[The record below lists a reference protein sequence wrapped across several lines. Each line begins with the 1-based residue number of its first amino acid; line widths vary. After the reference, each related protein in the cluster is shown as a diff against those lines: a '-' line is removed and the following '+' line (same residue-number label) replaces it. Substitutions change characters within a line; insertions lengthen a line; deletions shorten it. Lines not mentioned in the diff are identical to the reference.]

1 MTGATTTRGRAPLL
15 AAKGKAQPSPL
26 RQAPG
31 ARARAVEAL
40 VPAAAAPAGGVPN
53 PGAVPAAS
61 LEADVLYRPGLAE
74 QVLHPA
80 PPAPAPAP
88 MPAAASFAPPPS
100 VRYAPF
106 AWVGTF
112 VGIAALGWLAWTVL
126 LKEAA
131 PPAPMETA
139 AGPASALGTASVAAY
154 HLQIA
159 TVRNAADAF
168 RVWQRLR
175 RDLPQLFEGSE
186 LTIDRAEVND
196 RRVYRVRI
204 GPYDRGEAE
213 RICGR
218 LRAQDQDCEIVV
230 RP

>member
-1 MTGATTTRGRAPLL
+1 MTGAATSRGRASLL
-15 AAKGKAQPSPL
+15 AAKGQAAPSPL

-31 ARARAVEAL
+31 ARARIAESTQP
-40 VPAAAAPAGGVPN
+40 PAALPAGEAPN

-61 LEADVLYRPGLAE
+61 LEAGALHRPGLAE
-74 QVLHPA
+74 QVLHPVPL
-80 PPAPAPAP
+80 PPPPAP
-88 MPAAASFAPPPS
+88 MPATANLAPPPS
-100 VRYAPF
+100 IRYAPF

-112 VGIAALGWLAWTVL
+112 VGIAALGWLAWTAM
-126 LKEAA
+126 LKDAA
-131 PPAPMETA
+131 PPAPIETA
-139 AGPASALGTASVAAY
+139 AGPASALGAASAAAY

-175 RDLPQLFEGSE
+175 RDMPQFFEGSE
-186 LTIDRAEVND
+186 LTIDRAQIDD
-196 RRVYRVRI
+196 RRAYRVRI
-204 GPYDRGEAE
+204 GPYDRDEAE

-218 LRAQDQDCEIVV
+218 LRAQDQDCEIVI

>member
-1 MTGATTTRGRAPLL
+1 MTGTAATRSRGPLL
-15 AAKGKAQPSPL
+15 ATKGRAAPSPL
-26 RQAPG
+26 RQTA
-31 ARARAVEAL
+31 ATRARAIESSESPA
-40 VPAAAAPAGGVPN
+40 VPPTEDPAN
-53 PGAVPAAS
+53 PGTVPPAS
-61 LEADVLYRPGLAE
+61 LDAGAVQRPGLAE

-80 PPAPAPAP
+80 PPAPAATP
-88 MPAAASFAPPPS
+88 MPAAANFAPPPS

-112 VGIAALGWLAWTVL
+112 VGIAALGWLAWTAL
-126 LKEAA
+126 LKDAA
-131 PPAPMETA
+131 PPAPIETA
-139 AGPASALGTASVAAY
+139 AGPAASAAAY

-175 RDLPQLFEGSE
+175 RDLPQFFESSE

-218 LRAQDQDCEIVV
+218 LRAQDQDCEIVQ